1 MENMEVSPQNIAE
14 RRAQLRA
21 YERKTIEFLEI
32 WDEALKEMSRMDGA
46 TQNYRQLTEEESKK
60 RQEQCLK
67 VEKARQ
73 DLEDHKRRQEAMET
87 LLPRDL
93 VDSDS
98 SAEEMRY
105 EFMQTEKRLRAKTE
119 SSKRLLMIDE
129 SMPGSSNEEKK
140 RRIDID

>member
-1 MENMEVSPQNIAE
+1 MEVSPQNIAE